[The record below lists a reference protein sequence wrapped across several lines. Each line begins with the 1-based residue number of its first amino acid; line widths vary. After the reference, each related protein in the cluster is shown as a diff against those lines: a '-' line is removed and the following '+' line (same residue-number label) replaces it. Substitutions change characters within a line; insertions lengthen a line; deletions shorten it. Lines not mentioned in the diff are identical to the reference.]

1 MDDKKVEIKRWIRE
15 SIQNERSS
23 QRKLYGYFFADM
35 CRMVEKY
42 TRDKDAVISIV
53 NNGFLRIFQNLN
65 SYDQDRP
72 FKPWAKTLVFR
83 ALSDYFRSNSS
94 AATIVPI
101 FDRDAIH
108 YQPALDNLFLED
120 LLEHLNQLPNTT
132 RKVFILYAVKGY
144 KHREIAEMLSISSG
158 TSKWHVS
165 QARRILKDHISNL
178 KDGEAYGL

>member
-1 MDDKKVEIKRWIRE
+1 
-15 SIQNERSS
+15 
-23 QRKLYGYFFADM
+23 
-35 CRMVEKY
+35 MVEKY

-53 NNGFLRIFQNLN
+53 NNGFLRIFQNLS
-65 SYDQDRP
+65 SYDQNRP

-83 ALSDYFRSNSS
+83 ALSDYFRSKSS
-94 AATIVPI
+94 AATVVPI

-120 LLEHLNQLPNTT
+120 LMEHLKQLPNTT
-132 RKVFILYAVKGY
+132 RKVFTLYAVKGY

-165 QARRILKDHISNL
+165 QARSILRKHISNM